1 MNLEVEKIL
10 YTHAKALG
18 ITLMTVSHRLSL
30 WQYHNHIL
38 QYDGKRGYTFNKL
51 DPVARL
57 ALEEEKQRIAFALS
71 NVDTLESRL
80 EELEHY
86 SRHTSRRESIV

>member
-1 MNLEVEKIL
+1 
-10 YTHAKALG
+10 
-18 ITLMTVSHRLSL
+18 MTVSHRLSL

-38 QYDGKRGYTFNKL
+38 QYDGKRGYSFNKL

-57 ALEEEKQRIAFALS
+57 ALEEEKQKITFALS
-71 NVDTLESRL
+71 NVNALETRL

-86 SRHTSRRESIV
+86 SRHTSRRGSIV